1 MATPDVPQS
10 MARSEDSKPFVLFDL
25 GQTIVDLRGLV
36 HALSST
42 LAREYPAL
50 SSESDDLAKEWMRRS
65 AATLPRR
72 ETDSFV
78 PEFAVVTAVL
88 VELLDDQAIA
98 LSPEGARALLR
109 RAWDQFETTAN
120 FCPGV
125 SRLWLGEVRQRA
137 RRMAL
142 VTDGDDENIE
152 RLVRQLGLTPFFDV
166 IVTSE
171 AAHAYKPNH
180 RIYDAAL
187 AALPADPADS
197 VFVSDA
203 AIDLQG
209 AHALGMRTVLLG
221 STFVT
226 EPKDLPPGS
235 VRIEQPNDL
244 IPYLDGLR
252 EPRNART
259 SR

>member
-1 MATPDVPQS
+1 MAGP
-10 MARSEDSKPFVLFDL
+10 ADSKPVVLFDL

-36 HALSST
+36 LALSST
-42 LAREYPAL
+42 LERAYPAL
-50 SSESDDLAKEWMRRS
+50 SSASRGLAEEWMRRS
-65 AATLPRR
+65 AASLPRR
-72 ETDSFV
+72 ETDPYVREFV
-78 PEFAVVTAVL
+78 VVTSVL
-88 VELLDDQAIA
+88 IELLGDHAVSLTPA
-98 LSPEGARALLR
+98 AARALLR
-109 RAWDQFETTAN
+109 HAWDQFEANAN

-125 SRLWLGEVRQRA
+125 SRPWLGNVRQRA
-137 RRMAL
+137 CRMAL

-152 RLVRQLGLTPFFDV
+152 RLVRKLNLQPFFDV

-171 AAHAYKPNH
+171 DAQAYKPNH
-180 RIYDAAL
+180 RIYEAAL
-187 AALPADPADS
+187 AALPAHPSDS

-235 VRIEQPNDL
+235 VRIEKPKDL
-244 IPYLDGLR
+244 IPFLDGFR
-252 EPRNART
+252 EPGAART
-259 SR
+259 AR